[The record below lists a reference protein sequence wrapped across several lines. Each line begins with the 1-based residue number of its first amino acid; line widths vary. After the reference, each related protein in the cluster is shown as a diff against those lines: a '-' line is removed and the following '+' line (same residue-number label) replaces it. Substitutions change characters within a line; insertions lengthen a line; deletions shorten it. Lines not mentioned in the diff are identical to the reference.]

1 MESVYEIFLG
11 LDTTHLVFEDWLG
24 DMIYSFNV
32 SKVTVKDLHLTRSS
46 PGTTQGFVRSVRRGQ
61 VVLDI
66 PPGTLSPAE
75 ISFVRPSL
83 QFLQI
88 GRLHLMPIT
97 PNTNCLVKL
106 ICPISLST
114 QNTLAAH

>member
-1 MESVYEIFLG
+1 MKYFLG
-11 LDTTHLVFEDWLG
+11 LDTTKLVFEDWLG

-66 PPGTLSPAE
+66 PPGTLSPAG

-97 PNTNCLVKL
+97 PYTNCLVKL
-106 ICPISLST
+106 IRPISLST